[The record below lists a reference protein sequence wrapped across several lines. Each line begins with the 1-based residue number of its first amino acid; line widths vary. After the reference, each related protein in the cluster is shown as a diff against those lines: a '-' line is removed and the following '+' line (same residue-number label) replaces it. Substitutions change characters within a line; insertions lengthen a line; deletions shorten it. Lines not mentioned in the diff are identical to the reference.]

1 MADGGE
7 LSLIDKNISS
17 LFEIPLN
24 PSVRSLNL
32 HCNGLSKIEGLLT
45 AWYIRHLDL
54 SSNKISCI
62 EGLESLTSLQ
72 TLNLSCNLISKV
84 EGLHGLVSL
93 KRLNL
98 SYNQISD
105 LTGFLYLHGNEYKLK
120 HLYLQC
126 NRVNSM
132 SQLLQCMRGLQSL
145 RSVTLNLEG
154 SRNPV
159 CDTPGYREII
169 LQSLPQLSA
178 LDGMDRHGNRVYS
191 SDENALDILGLEDF
205 ADFLLSDVSVNNEK
219 VLTRFHQRAD
229 HAKINQPTN
238 IVEGKASSPNSPK
251 RLLDAGNLLR
261 IKKLENQVSQLI
273 QLAPSSPSSTS
284 TPTLT
289 SMEKAKRD
297 TDLTTES
304 ERDSGKEDNRKGAS
318 LRSRIPTHHKGLLT
332 SRKQSTRDLR
342 SQRSNSNLGAAITKS
357 RSLACSGK
365 KVDPPKKSQHVQTA
379 PPSNTEGKH
388 AAGAKDG
395 KISMHTEEETYRA
408 IIEERDQERER
419 RWKAEQALKKLTE
432 QLQNLQTQASEE
444 KNLQNLALHTTDR
457 LKELL
462 LKERANCVKL
472 QQRVEELERSLH
484 SAQDELVQARS
495 QEQQQ
500 QSVLHRLQDTATQ
513 NETLWAQQQAEETK
527 RIQELENQ
535 VAALR
540 REIEIL
546 RALAQQR
553 KDKLHQL
560 HELLAS
566 REQSHRKELES
577 WIHPKG
583 PEFHEA
589 VAQAAAVSEQHHSQ
603 QLADLQEKLTEA
615 RQRYTDLEDEFRM
628 ALTIEAARF
637 AEVKEGF
644 NLQAAELTDCKA
656 ALAMSRQKEQQSAT
670 LVQEL
675 TSMVKEQKTRIAEL
689 IKSKREAVTD
699 LKARVRT
706 LEATVEDDKHRRL
719 QLELLKQ
726 EKFKLLSELATQESV
741 IDGLRAERKI
751 WGQELAQQGASL
763 AQDRGRLEARIEV
776 LSTEVQTLR
785 KQNESDNK
793 TLKIKA
799 KIVEDNTET
808 IRKLKEGLQERDE
821 QTRHLR
827 EESVQ
832 AQRRFQA
839 QLEEE
844 TVHLGELREQ
854 VEQLIARKEEL
865 KQQLEDKEAE
875 LGEVKKEHSV
885 MKRKWKDKAELL
897 TQLEFQVK
905 RMKES
910 FDSKEKL
917 LADEREK
924 AVQAHK
930 AALEKL
936 RCVDNAFQRQME
948 AVQASHQAELL
959 QLASDKQKEIELA
972 NHRVVQVEEEMRQL
986 LEETKHKKR
995 TMEEKMR
1002 CLSSVLKEF

>member
-159 CDTPGYREII
+159 CDTPGRE
-169 LQSLPQLSA
+169 
-178 LDGMDRHGNRVYS
+178 
-191 SDENALDILGLEDF
+191 
-205 ADFLLSDVSVNNEK
+205 VSMYV
-219 VLTRFHQRAD
+219 F
-229 HAKINQPTN
+229 
-238 IVEGKASSPNSPK
+238 
-251 RLLDAGNLLR
+251 
-261 IKKLENQVSQLI
+261 
-273 QLAPSSPSSTS
+273 ST
-284 TPTLT
+284 
-289 SMEKAKRD
+289 K
-297 TDLTTES
+297 
-304 ERDSGKEDNRKGAS
+304 
-318 LRSRIPTHHKGLLT
+318 
-332 SRKQSTRDLR
+332 
-342 SQRSNSNLGAAITKS
+342 
-357 RSLACSGK
+357 
-365 KVDPPKKSQHVQTA
+365 
-379 PPSNTEGKH
+379 
-388 AAGAKDG
+388 
-395 KISMHTEEETYRA
+395 A

-444 KNLQNLALHTTDR
+444 KNLQNL
-457 LKELL
+457 
-462 LKERANCVKL
+462 
-472 QQRVEELERSLH
+472 
-484 SAQDELVQARS
+484 
-495 QEQQQ
+495 
-500 QSVLHRLQDTATQ
+500 
-513 NETLWAQQQAEETK
+513 TK

-751 WGQELAQQGASL
+751 WGQELAQQASL

>member
-1 MADGGE
+1 M
-7 LSLIDKNISS
+7 
-17 LFEIPLN
+17 FEIPLN

-98 SYNQISD
+98 SYNQIS
-105 LTGFLYLHGNEYKLK
+105 FLYLHGNEYKLK

-178 LDGMDRHGNRVYS
+178 LDGMDRHGNRVHS

-342 SQRSNSNLGAAITKS
+342 SQRSNRYELDFTIHFS
-357 RSLACSGK
+357 SL

-808 IRKLKEGLQERDE
+808 IRKLKEAGVYRSGMNRLAISER
-821 QTRHLR
+821 RVYKP
-827 EESVQ
+827 SGGS
-832 AQRRFQA
+832 RRS
-839 QLEEE
+839 LKKRLY
-844 TVHLGELREQ
+844 TW

-930 AALEKL
+930 
-936 RCVDNAFQRQME
+936 
-948 AVQASHQAELL
+948 
-959 QLASDKQKEIELA
+959 
-972 NHRVVQVEEEMRQL
+972 
-986 LEETKHKKR
+986 
-995 TMEEKMR
+995 
-1002 CLSSVLKEF
+1002 